1 MLAPPGLGR
10 TLAAMAGN
18 DEWHAKLARELALET
33 PHPTHAEGAA
43 ALEIEFGRAR
53 SAITYALELA
63 RAHRVPATG
72 NVAGDDVWMKLGD
85 ARARFLL
92 NRREGYVAVSISAQD
107 ESRARWEDEKRAL
120 VDAHGDAVDLGA
132 MARGAIDGLIAEWRK
147 SPSRTRMAV
156 ANARNRDDEPTQG

>member
-1 MLAPPGLGR
+1 
-10 TLAAMAGN
+10 MAST
-18 DEWHAKLARELALET
+18 DDWHAKLARELALGT
-33 PHPTHAEGAA
+33 PHPTLPEGAA

-72 NVAGDDVWMKLGD
+72 SVAGDDVWMKLGD

-92 NRREGYVAVSISAQD
+92 NRREGYVAISIWAQD

-120 VDAHGDAVDLGA
+120 VDANGAAVDLGSV
-132 MARGAIDGLIAEWRK
+132 ARGAIDGLIAEWRK
-147 SPSRTRMAV
+147 SPSRSRMAV
-156 ANARNRDDEPTQG
+156 ADPRNRDDEPTQG